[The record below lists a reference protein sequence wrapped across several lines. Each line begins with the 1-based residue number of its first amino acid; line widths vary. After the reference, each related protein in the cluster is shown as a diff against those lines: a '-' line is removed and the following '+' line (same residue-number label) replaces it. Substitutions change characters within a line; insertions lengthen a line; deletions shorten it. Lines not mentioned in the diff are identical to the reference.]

1 MLESHEPSGRKFLFL
16 LASTR
21 QDGNTEA
28 LARSAAAGLPDDVEQ
43 RWLRLSDMPLP
54 AFEDIRHDGPGLYPD
69 PVGDAGVLLEAT
81 LAATDLVIAS
91 PLYWYSLSASAKLY
105 LDHWSGWMRIPGVD
119 FKPRMGGKTMWAV
132 SAFSSDDQALADPLV
147 GTLRNTA
154 DYMGMHWGGS
164 LLGYGNAPG
173 QVLTDTDALRNAAS
187 FFGQAAPTDERHPAH
202 V

>member
-1 MLESHEPSGRKFLFL
+1 MLEPHESAGRKFLFL

-21 QDGNTEA
+21 QGGNTEA
-28 LARSAAAGLPDDVEQ
+28 LARTAAAGLPEDVEQ
-43 RWLRLSDMPLP
+43 RWLRLSDMSLP
-54 AFEDIRHDGPGLYPD
+54 EFEDRRHDGPGLYPA
-69 PVGDAGVLLEAT
+69 PEGDAGVLLEAT

-105 LDHWSGWMRIPGVD
+105 LDHWSGWMRVPGVD
-119 FKPRMGGKTMWAV
+119 FRPRMGGKTMWAI
-132 SAFSSDDQALADPLV
+132 SALSSEDRSLADPLV

-187 FFGQAAPTDERHPAH
+187 FFAQASPTENRHPAH

>member
-187 FFGQAAPTDERHPAH
+187 FFAQASPTEDRHPAH